1 MTEKNPGVYPRSVSA
16 RLDAGEYMLRVW
28 QLPMFHC
35 GALDIK
41 TEYLV
46 LIIIF
51 LEQTWFCNCDF
62 TNNGF
67 EQKIIN
73 YNKFYYTNLALPY
86 LFNCEHVFF

>member
-16 RLDAGEYMLRVW
+16 RLDAEEYMLRVW

-35 GALDIK
+35 GAFDIK

-51 LEQTWFCNCDF
+51 LEQT
-62 TNNGF
+62 
-67 EQKIIN
+67 
-73 YNKFYYTNLALPY
+73 
-86 LFNCEHVFF
+86 